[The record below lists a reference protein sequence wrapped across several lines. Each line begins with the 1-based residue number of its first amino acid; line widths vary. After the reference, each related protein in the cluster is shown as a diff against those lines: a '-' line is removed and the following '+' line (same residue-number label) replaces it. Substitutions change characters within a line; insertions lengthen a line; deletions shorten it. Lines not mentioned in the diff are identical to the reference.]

1 MHYSTLQELWAQTHI
16 RWSDAPK
23 HVFTVALWP
32 RCARGWAGRGWTA
45 AGVCWSTWSDRG
57 SCWRRRVRS
66 PPAGRRWWSTSES
79 SRPSRSSSGPP
90 DTRPDCRPGW
100 ALTRQHTSV
109 MDLTH
114 CTKYLDTPELSHPPK
129 HTHMVLK
136 VHYPNLHCCD
146 LWTLWNTDL
155 RIIAYNWF
163 SLFILKY

>member
-1 MHYSTLQELWAQTHI
+1 MSDTLLNVKKLWAQTHI

-114 CTKYLDTPELSHPPK
+114 CTKYLDTPELSHPPQT
-129 HTHMVLK
+129 HTHGFKSALSK
-136 VHYPNLHCCD
+136 LTL
-146 LWTLWNTDL
+146 LWFMNALEYRPEDYC
-155 RIIAYNWF
+155 I
-163 SLFILKY
+163 